1 MLVDFRALTSSCL
14 KEDEE
19 NEFVRGQER
28 CCEGCNG
35 EGWWGNEGNVITPA
49 AARQFDSERLCD
61 LKRLRSFV
69 CF

>member
-14 KEDEE
+14 KEDKE
-19 NEFVRGQER
+19 NEFVRDKSVVVRVATVRG
-28 CCEGCNG
+28 G
-35 EGWWGNEGNVITPA
+35 GNEGNVITP